1 MEISDNL
8 ALVAELAIGL
18 AGFAGLAAVV
28 GRRGRDNPQLDA
40 SRLRGALEFSFLVTG
55 FALLP
60 NLLREAGIASP
71 MIWRSCCLTFAIS
84 GAGFTIFKVLSVL
97 SLRSVPGVSFSSTWH
112 LFWVSLSALAVV
124 TLAIATLNLVPPTF
138 AYLLGLYVYL
148 TLAALIFLRLVLS
161 LLNASS

>member
-1 MEISDNL
+1 MAISDNL

-18 AGFAGLAAVV
+18 AGFAGLGAVV

-84 GAGFTIFKVLSVL
+84 GAGFTIFKVLS
-97 SLRSVPGVSFSSTWH
+97 LRSVPGVSLSSTWH

-124 TLAIATLNLVPPTF
+124 TLAIATLDLVPPTF
-138 AYLLGLYVYL
+138 AYLWGLYVYL